1 MSQPDLSVVVP
12 LYNEEE
18 SLPVL
23 AAEIAAAL
31 DPLPLSYEVLYVDDG
46 STDGSPWVLERLAAK
61 DPRVRRIRLAE
72 NSGLSAGLAAGIRHA
87 RAPLVAT
94 LDADLQNDPADVPRM
109 LEALDGVDVV
119 CGIRRTRRDDW
130 LRRVSSKVANAVR
143 NWATEESVTDVGC
156 TLRVARREHLERV
169 PFFHGMHRF
178 LPTLLKMQGARIREI
193 PVHHR
198 PRRFGKAKYNLR
210 NRIWKALVDLWAVRW
225 MQRRFIDRRLA
236 REIGADESWEMV
248 IPREQSEWTHETLGF
263 GSDSPASS
271 SSRLVS

>member
-1 MSQPDLSVVVP
+1 MTEPDLSVVVP

-46 STDGSPWVLERLAAK
+46 STDGSPWVLERLAAR
-61 DPRVRRIRLAE
+61 DPRVRRIRLAK

-87 RAPLVAT
+87 RGPLVAT
-94 LDADLQNDPADVPRM
+94 LDADLQNDPADIPRM
-109 LEALDGVDVV
+109 LEALPGVDVV
-119 CGIRRTRRDDW
+119 CGIRQKRRDDW

-156 TLRVARREHLERV
+156 TLRVARREHLVEV
-169 PFFHGMHRF
+169 AFFTGIHRF
-178 LPTLLKMQGARIREI
+178 LPTLLKMHGARIREI

-248 IPREQSEWTHETLGF
+248 VPREQSEWMHETLGF
-263 GSDSPASS
+263 GSDSPVSS